1 MISVTNPN
9 FGSTPIHITS
19 ISSRRSSPSS
29 HVSIFKSPQ
38 AILMTHHQKRRCDVF
53 DIHNELVPYAD
64 AWSWQK
70 SIVEERKKLI
80 DKNEDFCDSVII
92 LQHPPVYTLGTGSSE
107 GHLNEIKDFYRTE
120 RGGEVT
126 YHGPG
131 QLVMYPILNLRYHT
145 MDLHWYLRALEEVVM
160 RVLSST
166 FSIKASRHTG
176 FTGVWVGDQKVAAI
190 GVRAS
195 KWITFHGVSV
205 NVTTDLT
212 PFKRIVPCGIQDGQ
226 VGSIKELLHED
237 CGEVHYTDY
246 ELVSTTYE
254 SLIEEFSKVF
264 QVKLCI
270 KPIFMAE
277 VSEKKTSPMT
287 V

>member
-1 MISVTNPN
+1 
-9 FGSTPIHITS
+9 
-19 ISSRRSSPSS
+19 
-29 HVSIFKSPQ
+29 
-38 AILMTHHQKRRCDVF
+38 MTDDQKRRCDVF
-53 DIHNELVPYAD
+53 DMHNELVPYAD

-80 DKNEDFCDSVII
+80 DSDEDLCDSLVI
-92 LQHPPVYTLGTGSSE
+92 LQHPPVYTLGAGSSE
-107 GHLNEIKDFYRTE
+107 DHLKGIKNYYRTE

-166 FSIKASRHTG
+166 FCIKASRHKG
-176 FTGVWVGDQKVAAI
+176 LTGVWVGDQKVAAI

-195 KWITFHGVSV
+195 KWITFHGIAV
-205 NVTTDLT
+205 NVTADLT
-212 PFKRIVPCGIQDGQ
+212 PFKQIVPCGIQGGQ
-226 VGSIKELLHED
+226 VGSIKELLRESLSSEE
-237 CGEVHYTDY
+237 CGEIHYTDY
-246 ELVSTTYE
+246 ELVNTTYE
-254 SLIEEFSKVF
+254 SLIKEFSKVF
-264 QVKLCI
+264 QVELCI
-270 KPIFMAE
+270 KPISLANFL
-277 VSEKKTSPMT
+277 EKKTSPVT